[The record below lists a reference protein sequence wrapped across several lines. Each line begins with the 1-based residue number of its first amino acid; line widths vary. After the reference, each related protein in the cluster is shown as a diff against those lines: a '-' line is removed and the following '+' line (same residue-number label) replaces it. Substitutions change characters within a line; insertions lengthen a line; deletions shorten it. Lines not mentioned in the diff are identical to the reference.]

1 MLISKKQLK
10 NHVCS
15 KDETREA
22 LRYICF
28 TKDGAV
34 STDGKV
40 LMVVPYPRW
49 NENTRFASRD
59 IKEKA
64 EAEFTRPVMIHAK
77 DAPNIAA
84 SMKTQDFIF
93 YGKQQPL
100 AAILDEGGADEQ
112 QSTRYTVAFNDPETY
127 LTMKFVRPSIT
138 HFPNY
143 QRYLEHRPDDI
154 VLRFNTALL
163 ADLLRKMSAAASDDQ
178 AYVDLRIKPA
188 ENGAV
193 EPVQLATCGD
203 GKPGVQA
210 VIMPVLKSKW
220 DDEKD

>member
-15 KDETREA
+15 KDETRKA
-22 LRYICF
+22 LRYIHF

-64 EAEFTRPVMIHAK
+64 EAELTRPVMIHAQ

-84 SMKTQDFIF
+84 SMKTQNFIF
-93 YGKQQPL
+93 SGKQQPL

-127 LTMKFVRPSIT
+127 LTMKFVRPSVT
-138 HFPNY
+138 KFPNY
-143 QRYLEHRPDDI
+143 QRFVEPRPNDV
-154 VLRFNTALL
+154 VLRFHTHLL
-163 ADLLRKMSAAASDDQ
+163 ATLLRKMSAAASDDQ
-178 AYVDLRIKPA
+178 PYVEIRIPQPA
-188 ENGAV
+188 ENAV
-193 EPVQLATCGD
+193 IDFVQLATYGD
-203 GKPGVQA
+203 GKVGVRA
-210 VIMPVLKSKW
+210 AIMPVRNR
-220 DDEKD
+220 DDKKD